1 MEEAMNK
8 RRIQVYTDPETKRR
22 IELAAAKQQTSVTEY
37 CLAAIEQQL
46 ADDDMLEREQIDIP
60 VTSTQLEAALIADLR
75 QLRGRISADRR
86 GAPIDLDN
94 LFDEL
99 HDERDHELFSMR

>member
-1 MEEAMNK
+1 MNK

-60 VTSTQLEAALIADLR
+60 VTQLEAALIADLR
-75 QLRGRISADRR
+75 QLRGRISADRG
-86 GAPIDLDN
+86 GAPIDLDS

>member
-1 MEEAMNK
+1 MNK

-46 ADDDMLEREQIDIP
+46 ADDDILEREQIDIP
-60 VTSTQLEAALIADLR
+60 VTSTQLEATLIADLR
-75 QLRGRISADRR
+75 QLRARISADRR
-86 GAPIDLDN
+86 GAAIDLDS

>member
-1 MEEAMNK
+1 MNK

-86 GAPIDLDN
+86 GAPIDLDS